1 MVLGVDLNIGDSYT
15 ANLYDLENNNFLYCN
30 DLSNTEVWAADP
42 GKNCTYKVDGSIE
55 VDTTNINKI
64 VKSIGVVNLMGKKNA
79 IKIAKTLANQKLN
92 DSTTSDLRGR
102 VEGMMDQGKIDEM
115 IRNHSFNHWL
125 YYVFMHPEQVAIW
138 ELHDQAGIRKYEEST
153 NYVNDYGILDAEI
166 EDLADLVAFM
176 AIGTMPALDETST
189 LTVDEYKNRK
199 TIEVDTS
206 VNPKTNYNISDSTIK
221 DKIKNFP
228 DGCDP
233 QDYISVGPYK
243 YIASKGD
250 YIEEIAV
257 KKNGEN
263 TYTSLYRENTDIIVL
278 AKTTEGNYSPIYTNT
293 SELLYEYEIGSDI
306 DTEFYILVKKNSN
319 AISIKEL
326 KIEIGRMDL
335 KAKWYYLYGKR
346 TTEGKT
352 PQRLLIGEGNYEE
365 SFFPLSFE
373 VNLIPPVKVELNKV
387 DTAGT
392 AVEKAKF
399 KIEYS
404 NGLPSSEGYS
414 LANGTLAFSKVQP
427 TSPDSFTATIT
438 ETGTPAG
445 YKPLA
450 DSIVLTFTYNESKA
464 EWEVTKTSEPL
475 EKVTIETI
483 KKDSENTCIVP
494 ITVENKSIIEK
505 LTILKTSSVKELGAI
520 KGAKFK
526 LTLSNVASIKDIA
539 LPTGATQKT
548 IYVTTDS
555 NGNIVL
561 EDIEIAD
568 LSQDVVIKI
577 EETEAP
583 VGYKKIEGEITLTL
597 KRTGDTY
604 IIHKTDANTT
614 VTEDEFEPGEVT
626 LTDHELT
633 LNIKDIP
640 IMNLGGIV
648 WYEDEKTG
656 KVPTSSDIYGDGN
669 GEEALGGIKVYLY
682 KGSSTTPIAETTSSD
697 GNQTATYTNHK
708 GEKITVNL
716 EKGQYMFTDVTAGT
730 NYHVEF
736 EYDGIKYEAL
746 TNVNDEAYYKTT
758 ERNSKIYRET
768 NRDAFN
774 ASTETISGNGNV
786 DESKTNAGWIIKYDL
801 VENEKDPDQA
811 IYKGVYNE
819 IGEQQFVTA
828 KTWKYLK
835 QIDDWKETWKNDGTI
850 NTNHYAFNIN
860 CGLNKKYFDLRLGT
874 DVKEA
879 TVKINGN
886 QTTYTY
892 DQILDGKL
900 DEALNRPSGEKEVE
914 YNLYLAYS
922 DYNYRI
928 SDYKVLNRET
938 INNKYD
944 ETTEADFDKIKEN
957 KEGTELEIYVTY
969 RLQLKNQSKEI
980 ASIDF
985 VEYHFDDKYE
995 FVPEKNE
1002 GIKLVESE
1010 TDIDNGKLMINTSS
1024 IELAGGSPGTIELT
1038 FKVKPD
1044 EYGNKCTMFTDYL
1057 NQAEIVSYTTW
1068 YYPLGMARREKL
1080 RWISRC

>member
-1 MVLGVDLNIGDSYT
+1 MVTNISKNIKRIVKILILMILIVLLSFLEEKVVLGADLDIGDSYT
-15 ANLYDLENNNFLYCN
+15 ANLYDLEYNNFLYCN

-42 GKNCTYKVDGSIE
+42 SKTCTYKVDGSIE

-64 VKSIGVVNLMGKKNA
+64 VKSIGVVNLIGKTNA

-293 SELLYEYEIGSDI
+293 SELLYEDEIGSDI

-373 VNLIPPVKVELNKV
+373 VNLIPPVQVELNKV

-494 ITVENKSIIEK
+494 ITVVNKSIIEK
-505 LTILKTSSVKELGAI
+505 LTILKTSSIKELGALE
-520 KGAKFK
+520 GAKFK
-526 LTLSNVASIKDIA
+526 LTLSNVANVKNYKI
-539 LPTGATQKT
+539 PTTGATQEAPKT

-561 EDIEIAD
+561 EDIEIAN
-568 LSQDVVIKI
+568 LSEYVVITI
-577 EETEAP
+577 EEIEAP
-583 VGYKKIEGEITLTL
+583 VGYKKIEGKITLTL
-597 KRTGDTY
+597 KREGNTY
-604 IIHKTDANTT
+604 TVSETEKSST
-614 VTEDEFEPGEVT
+614 VTVDEFLKGKVT
-626 LTDHELT
+626 LKDHELT

-669 GEEALGGIKVYLY
+669 GEEALGGIKVYLCR
-682 KGSSTTPIAETTSSD
+682 TSS
-697 GNQTATYTNHK
+697 
-708 GEKITVNL
+708 
-716 EKGQYMFTDVTAGT
+716 
-730 NYHVEF
+730 
-736 EYDGIKYEAL
+736 
-746 TNVNDEAYYKTT
+746 
-758 ERNSKIYRET
+758 R
-768 NRDAFN
+768 
-774 ASTETISGNGNV
+774 
-786 DESKTNAGWIIKYDL
+786 
-801 VENEKDPDQA
+801 
-811 IYKGVYNE
+811 
-819 IGEQQFVTA
+819 
-828 KTWKYLK
+828 
-835 QIDDWKETWKNDGTI
+835 
-850 NTNHYAFNIN
+850 
-860 CGLNKKYFDLRLGT
+860 
-874 DVKEA
+874 
-879 TVKINGN
+879 
-886 QTTYTY
+886 
-892 DQILDGKL
+892 
-900 DEALNRPSGEKEVE
+900 
-914 YNLYLAYS
+914 
-922 DYNYRI
+922 
-928 SDYKVLNRET
+928 
-938 INNKYD
+938 
-944 ETTEADFDKIKEN
+944 
-957 KEGTELEIYVTY
+957 
-969 RLQLKNQSKEI
+969 
-980 ASIDF
+980 
-985 VEYHFDDKYE
+985 
-995 FVPEKNE
+995 
-1002 GIKLVESE
+1002 
-1010 TDIDNGKLMINTSS
+1010 
-1024 IELAGGSPGTIELT
+1024 
-1038 FKVKPD
+1038 
-1044 EYGNKCTMFTDYL
+1044 
-1057 NQAEIVSYTTW
+1057 
-1068 YYPLGMARREKL
+1068 
-1080 RWISRC
+1080 